1 MGTDWVVESNDS
13 RFGRQRKMKNLRE
26 VATAGS
32 IMVGKGSRSG
42 GKEEGSDDIGVAMT
56 TMIATGKRGERRQ
69 QRRWLRR
76 GRRDCMGCRRQ
87 MGRQRYL
94 KRIQAHYCEM
104 NGRFY
109 QRSFSILLLHRLTPS
124 KAEVVMVEVHEGICR
139 EHIRRARCRKSVK
152 SHLEAYDRSTDPA
165 ELVATFRAHMA
176 LYDTSDTLMCR
187 AFPTPPG
194 HLLDVIGELIH
205 SGYLGCYVRRPR
217 DPSQGPIE
225 KIDVIVRGPTSG
237 GEHVGTKGYA

>member
-1 MGTDWVVESNDS
+1 
-13 RFGRQRKMKNLRE
+13 
-26 VATAGS
+26 
-32 IMVGKGSRSG
+32 
-42 GKEEGSDDIGVAMT
+42 
-56 TMIATGKRGERRQ
+56 
-69 QRRWLRR
+69 
-76 GRRDCMGCRRQ
+76 
-87 MGRQRYL
+87 
-94 KRIQAHYCEM
+94 M

-124 KAEVVMVEVHEGICR
+124 KAEVVMAEVHEGICR

-152 SHLEAYDRSTDPA
+152 SHLVLEIVQRPKALAPWSGNRTIGSLPGGLPRTCAVGPGIDENDPDLYSSRPSTYPIYSSVASSIEAYDRSTDQA